1 MRPNFEP
8 FVHTARDLLERNI
21 TLYVMFTGQIWK
33 QLLSQSDIPEYRKI
47 AESMIISESVG
58 QYNAMTKNE
67 MLSRGTHA
75 MMTSFMAP
83 SQLAWAKEVD
93 PDQEYMNQKG
103 EYKYNY
109 GRGYYRG
116 EMVVLTGDTGLGGY
130 LTNKKWHLNEVY
142 LLLREFK
149 INVLKYAYLMFSL
162 LSTINLSCIWNLSG
176 Y

>member
-1 MRPNFEP
+1 MKPNFESP
-8 FVHTARDLLERNI
+8 AHTARDLVERDI
-21 TLYVMFTGQIWK
+21 TVFLLPGSHIWR

-116 EMVVLTGDTGLGGY
+116 ELVDLTGNNGLGGY
-130 LTNKKWHLNEVY
+130 LTNKKWHLNEVFNIF
-142 LLLREFK
+142 L
-149 INVLKYAYLMFSL
+149 
-162 LSTINLSCIWNLSG
+162 
-176 Y
+176 

>member
-1 MRPNFEP
+1 MKPNFESP
-8 FVHTARDLLERNI
+8 VHTAKDLVERDI
-21 TLYVMFTGQIWK
+21 TLYMWPTAQLWK
-33 QLLSQSDIPEYRKI
+33 QMLSQSDIPEYRKI

-103 EYKYNY
+103 E
-109 GRGYYRG
+109 
-116 EMVVLTGDTGLGGY
+116 
-130 LTNKKWHLNEVY
+130 
-142 LLLREFK
+142 
-149 INVLKYAYLMFSL
+149 
-162 LSTINLSCIWNLSG
+162 
-176 Y
+176 